1 MTRLLKKVYV
11 IALLALIAILGSL
24 VDLLNRLYFLLRK
37 HEKARGFKKTKRKGK
52 TL

>member
-1 MTRLLKKVYV
+1 MTRLLKKVYG

-37 HEKARGFKKTKRKGK
+37 LEKARG
-52 TL
+52 L